1 LARLTKSIPKAE
13 DGKGDGTGG
22 TDTSDTSSTSDTS
35 DPSNPLPSGEERH
48 LEQGDGCIGWIGVGE
63 GRDKESA
70 TTLAESGV

>member
-22 TDTSDTSSTSDTS
+22 TDTSNTSDTS
-35 DPSNPLPSGEERH
+35 DTSDTLPSGEERH

-70 TTLAESGV
+70 TTLAEPGV